1 MDSVVE
7 QLREIGVIQRG
18 SFKCKSG
25 KMSSIYFDLRRLYSY
40 PEIFNNVID
49 KMGEMTG
56 LDFDLVCGVPMA
68 GVPYATL
75 FSSRFKIPLILLRT
89 DKKDHGTRKLIEGVY
104 KQGDRVLLL
113 EDVVTTGG
121 SLEDA
126 KHKLE
131 SEGLVVSLSA
141 VVIDRRETNMKD
153 NLIKGLL
160 SMEMMMQRRFYNSVA
175 SDIWANVQR
184 KKSNLCYSCDG
195 GSLELLRLIA
205 PYVCMV
211 KIHMDI
217 GITWLFDIYDLAL
230 EYDFHVLDDRKYA
243 DIGSIVSK
251 QSLESSLCTA
261 HSIFGQTTIDGLKK
275 GMNKDNSGALNAG
288 CFLIAQCSSASD
300 LITPLYTEMT
310 RELAVENKDIVVG
323 FISQESLGDDG
334 FLHLTPGVNN
344 SISNDSLGQ
353 SYRTV
358 EEAVIKQRCDIIIVG
373 RGIYDAADPV
383 ATAMSYRDLGWSAL
397 QNRN

>member
-1 MDSVVE
+1 MNDVVE
-7 QLREIGVIQRG
+7 KLREIGVIQRG
-18 SFKCKSG
+18 SFKMKSG

-40 PEIFNNVID
+40 PEIFNMVID

-75 FSSRFKIPLILLRT
+75 FSCRFKIPLILLRT

-104 KQGDRVLLL
+104 KEGDRVLLL

-121 SLEDA
+121 SLEEA

-131 SEGLVVSLSA
+131 SEGLVVTLSA
-141 VVIDRRETNMKD
+141 VVIDRREPN
-153 NLIKGLL
+153 IKNNCIQGLL
-160 SMEMMMQRRFYNSVA
+160 SMETMLQRRFYSKT
-175 SDIWANVQR
+175 STDIWATVQR

-195 GSLELLRLIA
+195 GSVELLRLIA

-217 GITWLFDIYDLAL
+217 GLTWLLDIYDLAL

-261 HSIFGQTTIDGLKK
+261 HSIFGQTTIDGLKR
-275 GMNKDNSGALNAG
+275 GMNNALNAG

-310 RELAVENKDIVVG
+310 RELAVENKEFVAG
-323 FISQESLGDDG
+323 FITQEFLGDDG

-344 SISNDSLGQ
+344 NVSSDSIGQ

-358 EEAVIKQRCDIIIVG
+358 EEAVVKQRCDIIIVG
-373 RGIYDAADPV
+373 RGIYDAPDPV
-383 ATAMSYRDLGWSAL
+383 ASARSYRDLGWAAL
-397 QNRN
+397 QERN